1 MRFKVFSAYTT
12 IPEEFSIDTEV
23 TEKDYDQYVETLKS
37 ISCLTVVAHA
47 FNPSTWKAEA
57 VDL

>member
-23 TEKDYDQYVETLKS
+23 TEKDYDQYVETLK
-37 ISCLTVVAHA
+37 
-47 FNPSTWKAEA
+47 NKAQ
-57 VDL
+57 